1 MTFKLSALLIGVL
14 AFGVIITGSIAH
26 HYHDKLTKSQTSLIE
41 LNRELNAIK
50 DEKKKMQESQR
61 KLAELDAWYTGEIA
75 RVKAENDQLR
85 ADVANGTRRLQ
96 LHANCKPVRDATA
109 ATGSADATAPR
120 LDDAAQQ
127 DYFTLRERI
136 ATVTKQVSYL
146 QDYINTQCLK

>member
-41 LNRELNAIK
+41 LNRELNAVK
-50 DEKKKMQESQR
+50 DEKKKMRESQR
-61 KLAELDAWYTGEIA
+61 KLAELDAWYMGEIVRA
-75 RVKAENDQLR
+75 KSENERLR

-96 LHANCKPVRDATA
+96 LHATCKPVRN
-109 ATGSADATAPR
+109 ATGTTGGADATTPG
-120 LDDAAQQ
+120 LDDTAQR

-136 ATVTKQVSYL
+136 ETVTHQVGYL
-146 QDYINTQCLK
+146 QDYIRQQCLR